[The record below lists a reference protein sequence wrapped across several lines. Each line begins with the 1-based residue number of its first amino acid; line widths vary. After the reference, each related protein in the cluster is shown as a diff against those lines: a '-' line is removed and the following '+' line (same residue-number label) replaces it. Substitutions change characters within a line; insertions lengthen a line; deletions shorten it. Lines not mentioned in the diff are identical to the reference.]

1 MRAKKQIVLTDPIF
15 LAQLAA
21 NGVAVGLGYAL
32 AAIGLA
38 LVFGI
43 LGQVNFAHGELY
55 MLAAFVLLWVT
66 DRLGLPYGAAAALTV
81 VLMAGAGAVLA
92 QVVIVPNLDRSFES
106 VILGTLAVSVILQN
120 AVRLTFGATP
130 LDVASPLEGI
140 AVDLGGVL
148 FFGQRLLV
156 CVAFV
161 AAYAGLAVFLRF
173 TAIGRAMRAMSQ
185 NRDACVMVGI
195 DVRSVTRWT
204 GALGAALAGL
214 AGVVIAPLF
223 DLYPNMGT
231 AVVFKSF
238 AVVIIGGMGNLAGS
252 ALAGLALGLAESFAG
267 GLGSAVLRDGIAFTL
282 MIAMLLVR
290 PQGLFGRA
298 VRV

>member
-1 MRAKKQIVLTDPIF
+1 MLTDPIF

-66 DRLGLPYGAAAALTV
+66 DHLGLPYGAAAALTV

-106 VILGTLAVSVILQN
+106 VILGTLAVAVILQN

-161 AAYAGLAVFLRF
+161 AAYAGLAVLLRF

-267 GLGSAVLRDGIAFTL
+267 GLGSAVLRDGIAFTV

>member
-1 MRAKKQIVLTDPIF
+1 
-15 LAQLAA
+15 
-21 NGVAVGLGYAL
+21 
-32 AAIGLA
+32 
-38 LVFGI
+38 
-43 LGQVNFAHGELY
+43 
-55 MLAAFVLLWVT
+55 
-66 DRLGLPYGAAAALTV
+66 V

-106 VILGTLAVSVILQN
+106 VILGTLAVAVILQN

-140 AVDLGGVL
+140 AVELGGVL

-156 CVAFV
+156 CVAFA
-161 AAYAGLAVFLRF
+161 AAYAGLAALLRF

-267 GLGSAVLRDGIAFTL
+267 GLGSAVLRDGIAFTM

>member
-1 MRAKKQIVLTDPIF
+1 VLTDPVF

-32 AAIGLA
+32 AALGLA
-38 LVFGI
+38 LLFGI

-55 MLAAFVLLWVT
+55 MLAAFVLLWT
-66 DRLGLPYGAAAALTV
+66 TQQLGLPYGAAAALTV
-81 VLMAGAGAVLA
+81 ALLAGAGAVLA

-106 VILGTLAVSVILQN
+106 VIIGTLAVAVILQN
-120 AVRLTFGATP
+120 AVRLIFGATP
-130 LDVASPLEGI
+130 LDIASPLEGVT
-140 AVDLGGVL
+140 VDLGGVL
-148 FFGQRLLV
+148 LFGQRLAV
-156 CVAFV
+156 CAAFV
-161 AAYAGLAVFLRF
+161 AAYAGLTAFLRF

-185 NRDACVMVGI
+185 SRDACIMVGI
-195 DVRSVTRWT
+195 DVRRVTRWT
-204 GALGAALAGL
+204 GALGAALAAL

-231 AVVFKSF
+231 EVVFKSF

-267 GLGSAVLRDGIAFTL
+267 GLGSAVLREGIAFTV

-290 PQGLFGRA
+290 PQGLFGRS